1 MPPRNTMIKHTR
13 YLVYLSR
20 TTYNLCSFCSWRKQ
34 TESNPSR
41 QPLRTAQRGGETK
54 IRGTGIIPPCN
65 TPLHALSPIHSAVL
79 SLSCPCVRHENVTLT
94 GRNLYIVP
102 QFHRSYATPPPLPHC
117 LSSTFKSCTHS
128 RSLFHG
134 PVSAGPLLQFITSSV
149 GSPVDI
155 KRIRKTFE
163 YHIK

>member
-102 QFHRSYATPPPLPHC
+102 QFHRSYATPPHC
-117 LSSTFKSCTHS
+117 LIACLPPSKVALTRVHYSMDQSVLARCCN
-128 RSLFHG
+128 SLQAALG
-134 PVSAGPLLQFITSSV
+134 LRWT
-149 GSPVDI
+149 
-155 KRIRKTFE
+155 
-163 YHIK
+163 